1 MKSKFKYLIDQR
13 SIRMF
18 FLGFSAGLPLLLVFS
33 TLSVWLTKADI
44 ERSTITLFS
53 WVGFAYSFKFLWTPI
68 VDHFKL
74 PFSDNF
80 GHRKSW
86 LFFSQIMI
94 IFSLILASFSDP
106 NLSLFFM
113 VISFILIA
121 FSSATQDIVIDAF
134 RIESVSQKLQGALSS
149 MYLAGYRIAMI
160 VSGAGSLW
168 FVSIQSGETYLL
180 DSWQFVY
187 RIMALFM
194 IIGIVTTILSKEPNI
209 KRKITGSSSD
219 QIKFIFSI
227 LTSII
232 IFFIIYLNFPDL
244 SYENKLLNFSYDLIK
259 ILISFI
265 SMILLLNI
273 YVKINFIKT
282 DKAKIA
288 YIHPILDFVKRYN
301 KLAIFILLLISLY
314 RISDIVMGVM
324 ANIFYVEKGYT
335 LKDIAFFSKFLGLFA
350 TISGGILGGI
360 FAMNFGALRALLI
373 GSIIAALTN
382 ILFAILAISETDTF
396 LLASVIIADN
406 IASGFAG
413 AAFIVFLSSI
423 TSIKF
428 TATQYAL
435 FSSLMLFIPK
445 LIAGYSGLLVNV
457 VGYPF
462 FFIISAVIGL
472 PVIFLIL
479 FINNIQI
486 SKK

>member
-1 MKSKFKYLIDQR
+1 MIYVIYTPCKKISKN
-13 SIRMF
+13 
-18 FLGFSAGLPLLLVFS
+18 
-33 TLSVWLTKADI
+33 
-44 ERSTITLFS
+44 IT
-53 WVGFAYSFKFLWTPI
+53 
-68 VDHFKL
+68 
-74 PFSDNF
+74 
-80 GHRKSW
+80 
-86 LFFSQIMI
+86 
-94 IFSLILASFSDP
+94 
-106 NLSLFFM
+106 
-113 VISFILIA
+113 
-121 FSSATQDIVIDAF
+121 
-134 RIESVSQKLQGALSS
+134 
-149 MYLAGYRIAMI
+149 YLAKSSVKNRIIHTEKIA
-160 VSGAGSLW
+160 
-168 FVSIQSGETYLL
+168 
-180 DSWQFVY
+180 
-187 RIMALFM
+187 
-194 IIGIVTTILSKEPNI
+194 IISQLVRVLNHISQ
-209 KRKITGSSSD
+209 TGS
-219 QIKFIFSI
+219 
-227 LTSII
+227 
-232 IFFIIYLNFPDL
+232 
-244 SYENKLLNFSYDLIK
+244 
-259 ILISFI
+259 
-265 SMILLLNI
+265 
-273 YVKINFIKT
+273 
-282 DKAKIA
+282 
-288 YIHPILDFVKRYN
+288 IHPILDFVKRYN

-382 ILFAILAISETDTF
+382 ILFAILAISEIDTF

-445 LIAGYSGLLVNV
+445 LIAGYSGLFVNV

>member
-1 MKSKFKYLIDQR
+1 
-13 SIRMF
+13 
-18 FLGFSAGLPLLLVFS
+18 
-33 TLSVWLTKADI
+33 
-44 ERSTITLFS
+44 
-53 WVGFAYSFKFLWTPI
+53 
-68 VDHFKL
+68 
-74 PFSDNF
+74 
-80 GHRKSW
+80 
-86 LFFSQIMI
+86 
-94 IFSLILASFSDP
+94 
-106 NLSLFFM
+106 
-113 VISFILIA
+113 
-121 FSSATQDIVIDAF
+121 
-134 RIESVSQKLQGALSS
+134 
-149 MYLAGYRIAMI
+149 
-160 VSGAGSLW
+160 
-168 FVSIQSGETYLL
+168 
-180 DSWQFVY
+180 
-187 RIMALFM
+187 
-194 IIGIVTTILSKEPNI
+194 
-209 KRKITGSSSD
+209 
-219 QIKFIFSI
+219 
-227 LTSII
+227 
-232 IFFIIYLNFPDL
+232 
-244 SYENKLLNFSYDLIK
+244 
-259 ILISFI
+259 
-265 SMILLLNI
+265 
-273 YVKINFIKT
+273 
-282 DKAKIA
+282 
-288 YIHPILDFVKRYN
+288 
-301 KLAIFILLLISLY
+301 
-314 RISDIVMGVM
+314 MGVM

-382 ILFAILAISETDTF
+382 ILFAILAISEIDTF

-479 FINNIQI
+479 FINNIQM

>member
-1 MKSKFKYLIDQR
+1 MQDQSSTENQITDKS
-13 SIRMF
+13 
-18 FLGFSAGLPLLLVFS
+18 V
-33 TLSVWLTKADI
+33 
-44 ERSTITLFS
+44 E
-53 WVGFAYSFKFLWTPI
+53 
-68 VDHFKL
+68 
-74 PFSDNF
+74 
-80 GHRKSW
+80 
-86 LFFSQIMI
+86 
-94 IFSLILASFSDP
+94 
-106 NLSLFFM
+106 
-113 VISFILIA
+113 
-121 FSSATQDIVIDAF
+121 
-134 RIESVSQKLQGALSS
+134 
-149 MYLAGYRIAMI
+149 
-160 VSGAGSLW
+160 
-168 FVSIQSGETYLL
+168 
-180 DSWQFVY
+180 
-187 RIMALFM
+187 
-194 IIGIVTTILSKEPNI
+194 SKENV
-209 KRKITGSSSD
+209 SSD
-219 QIKFIFSI
+219 QMKFVFSI

-232 IFFIIYLNFPDL
+232 IFFVIYLNFPDL
-244 SYENKLLNFSYDLIK
+244 TYENKLLKFSYDLIK

-382 ILFAILAISETDTF
+382 ILFAILAISEIDTF